1 MEQLWPLPYVMRPG
15 SISSMCPI
23 LAHLLPIH
31 VDVVPLGRVACREPA
46 FWVLVVEGP
55 RWDDDEEGERGA
67 GETNVER
74 QPDVLREVADQEGDD
89 LGP

>member
-1 MEQLWPLPYVMRPG
+1 MEQLWPLPCVMRPV
-15 SISSMCPI
+15 SISSMCSI

-31 VDVVPLGRVACREPA
+31 VDAVALRRVACREPA

-55 RWDDDEEGERGA
+55 RRNDDEEGERGA

-74 QPDVLREVADQEGDD
+74 QPDVLGEVADQEGDD
-89 LGP
+89 LRP